1 MFSSQIY
8 CVTFVNHRCT
18 GGFTYFTLHFIH
30 ATFCIEPRIFFLLEL
45 SNHLL
50 RPLHRLFPHQ
60 GKCRFLHSDG
70 RFHRLHRHSGGIGSE
85 RMFQPGFKLAG
96 ILQYDGRDSR
106 NRLHLCVHLSNDL
119 SDTKIQKRETG

>member
-1 MFSSQIY
+1 MKKIVITVAALMLFMNITKAQTDSTKYRKLKIDEVNFLTSYYHQNGNNSA
-8 CVTFVNHRCT
+8 VT
-18 GGFTYFTLHFIH
+18 
-30 ATFCIEPRIFFLLEL
+30 
-45 SNHLL
+45 
-50 RPLHRLFPHQ
+50 
-60 GKCRFLHSDG
+60 
-70 RFHRLHRHSGGIGSE
+70 GGIGSE